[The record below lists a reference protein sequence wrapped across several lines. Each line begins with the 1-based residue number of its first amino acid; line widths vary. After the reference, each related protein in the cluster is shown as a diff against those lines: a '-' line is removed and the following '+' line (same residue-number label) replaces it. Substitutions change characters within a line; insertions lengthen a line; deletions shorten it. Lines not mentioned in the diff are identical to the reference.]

1 MSASSSARVD
11 PLSPHDHDPTHCTL
25 APFRALVLA
34 QAATAAASLTT
45 APRTAQSSSMNTAA
59 AASQPSPQ
67 QLSAATAASIEQRVQ
82 QKMQERAL
90 QRARMLAASGVANAG
105 LLTGDLPAN
114 ADRVETDVSTPL
126 PNAAA
131 TSSTPGTLPQR
142 SENASPSHIHAAVD
156 VAALR
161 AEARITQA
169 RNAARV
175 EQRVSELTSL
185 GRSAADPSD
194 HTRIGTLI
202 DSDSAAAAAATTT
215 QSFQSGIRVDSHSA
229 AATDQSSPVLSPQ
242 HRRMRATQARVA
254 ESLASPRH
262 CTAPMTTPA
271 VRVSVSAFVSASA
284 SADDAEGGARS
295 GDALTASSASATAAE
310 TTFASASAN
319 TSASPSTTTI
329 GSTTAAGS
337 TLGSAAASTL
347 TSADDA
353 LLLSPR
359 ALFASR
365 QLARHAELV
374 ASQQHHSQQRKLATA
389 TAASPLAS
397 SSPSSV
403 PSASSLSSP
412 SVHETNASFS
422 PAPSA
427 PVLTDADDDDARHAL
442 RIRALVASFAQQHD
456 DTQTRITQV
465 EKTHSSE
472 RLGQ

>member
-11 PLSPHDHDPTHCTL
+11 PLSPHDDDPTHCTL

-34 QAATAAASLTT
+34 QAAAAAASLTT
-45 APRTAQSSSMNTAA
+45 APRTAQSSSMNSAA

-105 LLTGDLPAN
+105 PATVDLPAN

-142 SENASPSHIHAAVD
+142 CENASPRQPALSSPSHTHAAVD

-175 EQRVSELTSL
+175 EQRVSELTSH
-185 GRSAADPSD
+185 GRSAADPSE
-194 HTRIGTLI
+194 HTRIDTLF
-202 DSDSAAAAAATTT
+202 DSDSATDSATT
-215 QSFQSGIRVDSHSA
+215 QSSQSGIRVNIENAD
-229 AATDQSSPVLSPQ
+229 ATDQSSPVLSPQ
-242 HRRMRATQARVA
+242 HRRLRATQALVA

-262 CTAPMTTPA
+262 CAAPTTPA
-271 VRVSVSAFVSASA
+271 VRLSVSASVSA

-295 GDALTASSASATAAE
+295 GNALTASSASATATAIE
-310 TTFASASAN
+310 TTSTSA
-319 TSASPSTTTI
+319 TASPSTTATGSSF
-329 GSTTAAGS
+329 GST
-337 TLGSAAASTL
+337 AASTP

-365 QLARHAELV
+365 QLARHAELA
-374 ASQQHHSQQRKLATA
+374 ASQQQHQSQQRKLATA
-389 TAASPLAS
+389 TATSSLAS
-397 SSPSSV
+397 STSSTV
-403 PSASSLSSP
+403 PSASSSLSP
-412 SVHETNASFS
+412 SAHEADASSS

-465 EKTHSSE
+465 NKTHS
-472 RLGQ
+472 